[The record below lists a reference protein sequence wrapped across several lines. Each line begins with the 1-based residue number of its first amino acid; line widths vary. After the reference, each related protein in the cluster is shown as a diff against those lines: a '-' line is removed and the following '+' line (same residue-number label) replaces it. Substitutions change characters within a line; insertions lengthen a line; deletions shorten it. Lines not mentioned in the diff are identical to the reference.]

1 MKNLHLII
9 DRNTARSKQAVSQY
23 LTTGL
28 VSATAALVLSLN
40 TYAAMDESHD
50 MKKIGHDMSPMSM
63 QGGSAPDNARD
74 PDAYSGGYTLDSA
87 PYAITGQDKLSFAD
101 EHSRWFV
108 SFDRLE
114 YAYSKDNERLNY
126 DGRLVWGRDYNKVI
140 LTSEGKVDNSKL
152 REASTELLWSHAVD
166 TFWDGQIGVR
176 YDSGDEKDQTWLT
189 AGFQG
194 LAPYWFEIDA
204 KASVSTEG
212 QTALDIEAEYE
223 LLLTQRL
230 ILQPR
235 LEMSIYGKDDAERGI
250 ASGFSSLAT
259 GLRLRYE
266 FSRQFAPYV
275 GVEWESK
282 LGDTR
287 ELIKMED
294 GETEETFWLAGI
306 RFWF

>member
-9 DRNTARSKQAVSQY
+9 DRNTARSKPAISQY

-28 VSATAALVLSLN
+28 VSATAALVLSFN

-50 MKKIGHDMSPMSM
+50 MKKIRHDMSPMSM
-63 QGGSAPDNARD
+63 QGGSAPDDARD

-126 DGRLVWGRDYNKVI
+126 DGRLVWGRDYKKVI
-140 LTSEGKVDNSKL
+140 LTSEGEVDNSKL

-235 LEMSIYGKDDAERGI
+235 LEMSIYGKDDEERGV

-266 FSRQFAPYV
+266 FNRQFAPYV

-287 ELIKMED
+287 EIIKVKD
-294 GETEETFWLAGI
+294 GETEETLWLAGI

>member
-1 MKNLHLII
+1 
-9 DRNTARSKQAVSQY
+9 
-23 LTTGL
+23 
-28 VSATAALVLSLN
+28 
-40 TYAAMDESHD
+40 
-50 MKKIGHDMSPMSM
+50 
-63 QGGSAPDNARD
+63 ARD

-108 SFDRLE
+108 SFGRLE

-126 DGRLVWGRDYNKVI
+126 DGRLVWGRDYNKAI

-166 TFWDGQIGVR
+166 IFWDGQIGVR

-266 FSRQFAPYV
+266 FNRQFAPYV

-287 ELIKMED
+287 
-294 GETEETFWLAGI
+294 
-306 RFWF
+306 FWF